1 MNSMEL
7 EEPLDVSWAVKL
19 SMKGMEMPEVR
30 SARAQ
35 ELVELMLRA
44 GTKEQIEELR
54 GDLCAKIVKWTRK
67 WLIRWRRRECF
78 ASFWRRRLS
87 IIHREL

>member
-7 EEPLDVSWAVKL
+7 EELLDVSWAVKL

-54 GDLCAKIVKWTRK
+54 GDLCAKIVKVNKEMVDPVEAERV
-67 WLIRWRRRECF
+67 LREF
-78 ASFWRRRLS
+78 LA
-87 IIHREL
+87 EEA

>member
-1 MNSMEL
+1 MMNSMEL
-7 EEPLDVSWAVKL
+7 EELLDVSWAVKL

-54 GDLCAKIVKWTRK
+54 GDLCAKIVKVNKEMVDPVEAERV
-67 WLIRWRRRECF
+67 LREF
-78 ASFWRRRLS
+78 LA
-87 IIHREL
+87 EEA

>member
-1 MNSMEL
+1 MMNSMEL
-7 EEPLDVSWAVKL
+7 EELLDVSWAVKL
-19 SMKGMEMPEVR
+19 GMKGMEMPEVR

-54 GDLCAKIVKWTRK
+54 GDLCAKIVKVNKEMVDPVEAERV
-67 WLIRWRRRECF
+67 LREF
-78 ASFWRRRLS
+78 LA
-87 IIHREL
+87 EEA

>member
-1 MNSMEL
+1 MEELMNSMEL
-7 EEPLDVSWAVKL
+7 EELLDVSWAVQ
-19 SMKGMEMPEVR
+19 MCVKGMGMPEVR

-54 GDLCAKIVKWTRK
+54 DDLCAKIVKLNK
-67 WLIRWRRRECF
+67 EMSDPVE
-78 ASFWRRRLS
+78 AERLY
-87 IIHREL
+87 RELMNSEGLEV

>member
-7 EEPLDVSWAVKL
+7 EELLDVSWAVKL

-54 GDLCAKIVKWTRK
+54 GDLCAKIVKVNKEMVDPMEAERV
-67 WLIRWRRRECF
+67 LREF
-78 ASFWRRRLS
+78 LA
-87 IIHREL
+87 EEA

>member
-1 MNSMEL
+1 MMNSMEL
-7 EEPLDVSWAVKL
+7 EELLDVSWAVKL

-54 GDLCAKIVKWTRK
+54 GDLCAKIVKVNKEMVDPMEAERV
-67 WLIRWRRRECF
+67 LREF
-78 ASFWRRRLS
+78 LA
-87 IIHREL
+87 EEA